1 MDRADDEM
9 QRASLNRRAFIRQG
23 TLFLAAS
30 SLGWNEVSGAIA
42 AEDDRSKPKVRIG
55 VVTDLHC
62 ADRPP
67 ARSRYYRETP
77 AKLTEAAQQFRKKKI
92 ECVVELGDLIDSQ
105 GSLDTIKR
113 NLKRISQQFAAIHA
127 QHHYVL
133 GNHCVYDLTK
143 PEFLGIVGRER
154 SFYSFDLGGYHFMI
168 LDACFRSDGVPYGRQ
183 NFRVTDTSIS
193 PEEVEWLRADLKR
206 SPLKTIVFVHQQL
219 DVDFLF
225 GISNAPK
232 IRKILEESG
241 KVLAVFQGHLHQ
253 NFHSHI
259 GGVHYVTLAAMVEGS
274 GEENNA
280 YAILDILPD
289 DAIRITGFRKQKSY
303 QW

>member
-1 MDRADDEM
+1 M
-9 QRASLNRRAFIRQG
+9 
-23 TLFLAAS
+23 
-30 SLGWNEVSGAIA
+30 
-42 AEDDRSKPKVRIG
+42 
-55 VVTDLHC
+55 
-62 ADRPP
+62 
-67 ARSRYYRETP
+67 
-77 AKLTEAAQQFRKKKI
+77 
-92 ECVVELGDLIDSQ
+92 
-105 GSLDTIKR
+105 
-113 NLKRISQQFAAIHA
+113 
-127 QHHYVL
+127 
-133 GNHCVYDLTK
+133 
-143 PEFLGIVGRER
+143 
-154 SFYSFDLGGYHFMI
+154 
-168 LDACFRSDGVPYGRQ
+168 
-183 NFRVTDTSIS
+183 
-193 PEEVEWLRADLKR
+193 
-206 SPLKTIVFVHQQL
+206 
-219 DVDFLF
+219 DFLF